1 MEILGAVLI
10 LFGCLALAFSV
21 VASLVS
27 VLMIGWLL
35 IFAGAAQFAGTIRY
49 WQPRRGGY
57 LVGLLLGCLCVIAGV
72 LCLINP
78 ARSLEAITFIL
89 AIYFIG
95 SGIIRLPIT
104 VTDRFPGWG
113 WTVVAALAE
122 ILLGIL
128 IMAWMPGAS
137 LVVLGTLLG
146 IQLVVS
152 GTTAFF
158 TGVAVRRLLEPRPEA
173 PAIEPP
179 RGGRPATRFQH

>member
-10 LFGCLALAFSV
+10 LFGVLALAFSV

-27 VLMIGWLL
+27 VLLIGWLL
-35 IFAGAAQFAGTIRY
+35 IFAGAVQVAGTIGY

-57 LVGLLLGCLCVIAGV
+57 LVGLLLGCLCVIAGI
-72 LCLINP
+72 LCLLNP

-104 VTDRFPGWG
+104 ATDRFPAWGWG
-113 WTVVAALAE
+113 VVAAIAE
-122 ILLGIL
+122 IALGIL
-128 IMAWMPGAS
+128 ILAWMPGAS

-146 IQLVVS
+146 VQLIFS
-152 GTTAFF
+152 GTTAFM
-158 TGVAVRRLLEPRPEA
+158 TGVAARRLLEPRPEA
-173 PAIEPP
+173 PRVEPP
-179 RGGRPATRFQH
+179 RGRPATRFQH